1 MKYLVLD
8 KDRWN
13 NALEEADHI
22 LKYTL
27 LLPDSTAITN
37 ADPSSWI
44 PDSLEKLFDNC
55 IF

>member
-22 LKYTL
+22 LKYTEIHNYSRHF
-27 LLPDSTAITN
+27 ST
-37 ADPSSWI
+37 
-44 PDSLEKLFDNC
+44 
-55 IF
+55 